1 MKLDLQYF
9 AEEATETET
18 SAQVEEAEQEESKED
33 KLFTQEE
40 VNEIVR
46 KRMERADREQEK
58 RSVKLSLKL

>member
-1 MKLDLQYF
+1 MHKLKKR
-9 AEEATETET
+9 
-18 SAQVEEAEQEESKED
+18 SKED

-58 RSVKLSLKL
+58 KISEAKSEAVKEAIKLAKMNSE